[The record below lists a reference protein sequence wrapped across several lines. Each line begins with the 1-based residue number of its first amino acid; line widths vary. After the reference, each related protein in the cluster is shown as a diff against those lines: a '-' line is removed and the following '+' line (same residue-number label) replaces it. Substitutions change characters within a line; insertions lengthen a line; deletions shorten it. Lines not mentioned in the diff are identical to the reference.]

1 MIMGS
6 ESMIVFRHVLRL
18 DEATAREVKSWA
30 VRALVRAALEE
41 GHAERVDG
49 PPAYSAAAGVSIA

>member
-6 ESMIVFRHVLRL
+6 GSMIVFRHVLRL

-30 VRALVRAALEE
+30 VRAALEE